1 MMRVVTILICVLSA
15 TAAAPDRA
23 PVLVE
28 LFTSE
33 GCSSCPPADRLLASL
48 DSQVIVLGEHVDY
61 WDHQGWRDPWS
72 SHASTQRQ
80 ETYARRF
87 AIEGPY
93 TPQMVVDG
101 SVEFNGSDNRR
112 AADEISHA
120 RTRQKATIGL
130 TRRGNS
136 VELAIDA
143 IPHSGNVMLAVALP
157 VGESQVMAGENNGR
171 RLRHVA
177 MVKSLRRIGAAKKGA
192 AFRQTVELGAE
203 ASGARVIVFVQDGDA
218 GPVYGAAMLEP
229 AS

>member
-1 MMRVVTILICVLSA
+1 MLRIAVVLTCVLAA

-33 GCSSCPPADRLLASL
+33 GCSSCPPADRLLALL

-87 AIEGPY
+87 ALEGPY

-112 AADEISHA
+112 AADEISRA
-120 RTRQKATIGL
+120 RTRQKASMRL
-130 TRRGNS
+130 ARHGNS
-136 VELAIDA
+136 VEVAIDA
-143 IPHSGNVMLAVALP
+143 VPHAANVMLAIALP
-157 VGESQVMAGENNGR
+157 AGESQVSAGENNGR
-171 RLRHVA
+171 RLHHVA
-177 MVKSLRRIGAAKKGA
+177 MVKSLRKIGVVKKGA
-192 AFRQTVELGAE
+192 AFRQTIELGAD
-203 ASGARVIVFVQDGDA
+203 AAGARVILFVQDGDA
-218 GPVYGAAMLEP
+218 GPVYGAAISESL
-229 AS
+229 